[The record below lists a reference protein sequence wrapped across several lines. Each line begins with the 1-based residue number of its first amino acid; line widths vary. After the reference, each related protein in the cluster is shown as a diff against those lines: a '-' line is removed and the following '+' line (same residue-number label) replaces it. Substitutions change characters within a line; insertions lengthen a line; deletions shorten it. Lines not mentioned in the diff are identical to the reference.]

1 MFKAPRHLEPLQ
13 LRDRELPGSEAI
25 EAFLNNPNL
34 ANADRKFL
42 EMADQQLRASKA
54 PVADWDGENRVS
66 VGTGIF
72 REKVCAVA
80 VPVNA

>member
-42 EMADQQLRASKA
+42 EMADQQLRANWL
-54 PVADWDGENRVS
+54 VAENQTHRKPWAELYFFARIRA
-66 VGTGIF
+66 VGIN
-72 REKVCAVA
+72 
-80 VPVNA
+80 VN